1 MEDILYFVDEYFH
14 AFAWF
19 LSGISSMPL
28 LWIMVAA
35 LAVYAII
42 CLTWSL
48 ILDD

>member
-1 MEDILYFVDEYFH
+1 MQTIIDGVGVYFQ

-19 LSGISSMPL
+19 ISAVSNMPL
-28 LWIMVAA
+28 LWYMIAA
-35 LAVYAII
+35 LTVYCII

>member
-1 MEDILYFVDEYFH
+1 MDPVLNGVNAYFH

-19 LSGISSMPL
+19 ISAVSDLHL
-28 LWIMVAA
+28 LWYMVAA